1 MHIFEE
7 GRKAFLEFLRNLTPQ
22 IVLLALAFA
31 VGSRINFS
39 KFDLGNVPTTVFFF
53 ALIALAI
60 AGMAANSI
68 NFLSEYCISL
78 EKLDNAIKAKLGPDR
93 VAIFCWAGIVLAE
106 AWKLKRRLAVEIVVA
121 LVAINTV
128 MLGVVIGAM
137 FQGAGFLKNI
147 H

>member
-1 MHIFEE
+1 MHIFEG

-22 IVLLALAFA
+22 VVLLALAFA

-39 KFDLGNVPTTVFFF
+39 KFDPGNLPTTVFFF
-53 ALIALAI
+53 ALIGLAVL
-60 AGMAANSI
+60 GMAANSI

-78 EKLDNAIKAKLGPDR
+78 EKLDDAIKVRLGPDR
-93 VAIFCWAGIVLAE
+93 VARFDWAGIVLVE
-106 AWKLKRRLAVEIVVA
+106 AWKLKRSLAVEIVVA
-121 LVAINTV
+121 LVTINTV
-128 MLGVVIGAM
+128 MLGVVIGAI

>member
-1 MHIFEE
+1 MHIFED

-31 VGSRINFS
+31 VGSRINFGE
-39 KFDLGNVPTTVFFF
+39 FDLGNVPTTAFFF
-53 ALIALAI
+53 ALIAVAI
-60 AGMAANSI
+60 LGMAVNSI

-78 EKLDNAIKAKLGPDR
+78 DKLDGAIKASLGPGK
-93 VAIFCWAGIVLAE
+93 VAVFCWAGTVIAE
-106 AWKLKRRLAVEIVVA
+106 AWKLKRSLAVEIVVA
-121 LVAINTV
+121 LVTINTV

-137 FQGAGFLKNI
+137 FQGVGFLKNI